1 VGESMVLLDALEDGA
16 PSPGST
22 LALRIA
28 GAESNFAIA
37 LARLGIGVRWVS
49 RLGRDHL
56 GDLVFTTLEA
66 EGLDLQF
73 VVRDGAAPTGAFFK
87 WRSGGRSSVSYLRQG
102 SAASH
107 LSFEDLP
114 PPSFEGIELVHLTG
128 ITMAL
133 SETARAVVVEA
144 ARRARA
150 LGLVVIFDP
159 NYRPPL
165 WDSPEAAGRA
175 CRELFPYVDWLLC
188 GREEGAAIFG
198 VDDPGDLVD
207 SLASDGVDAVVRVG
221 DRGAVLA
228 GPRGP
233 AAVVPRRVESV
244 ADEVGA
250 GDGFAAGFSFGL
262 LAGWH
267 PARCARTGN
276 LIAAW
281 ALRGTGDW
289 ETFPLLDEVRTE
301 LEGDD
306 GEESGGDSTAG

>member
-1 VGESMVLLDALEDGA
+1 M
-16 PSPGST
+16 
-22 LALRIA
+22 
-28 GAESNFAIA
+28 
-37 LARLGIGVRWVS
+37 
-49 RLGRDHL
+49 
-56 GDLVFTTLEA
+56 FTTLEA

-87 WRSGGRSSVSYLRQG
+87 WRSEGRSSVSYLRHG

-107 LSFEDLP
+107 LVLEDVP
-114 PPSFEGIELVHLTG
+114 ASSFEGIELVHLTG

-133 SETARAVVVEA
+133 SETARAVVVKT
-144 ARRARA
+144 ARRART

-165 WDSPEAAGRA
+165 WVSPEAAGRA

-207 SLASDGVDAVVRVG
+207 ALAGDGVDAVVRVG

-233 AAVVPRRVESV
+233 AAVVPPPGGVGGRRGWCGRWVRGRLLVWSPGGVASGSVRARRQFDRRVGAPGEGGLGDVSP
-244 ADEVGA
+244 AGRGA
-250 GDGFAAGFSFGL
+250 GGVGRGRRGGERWRRD
-262 LAGWH
+262 
-267 PARCARTGN
+267 
-276 LIAAW
+276 AW
-281 ALRGTGDW
+281 VVPGPR
-289 ETFPLLDEVRTE
+289 
-301 LEGDD
+301 
-306 GEESGGDSTAG
+306 